1 MPDHIAYVEGIGI
14 WSDQLPGWELAR
26 KILRDECPAPAP
38 SQKRPAP
45 SLLPANERRRAPD
58 TVAIS
63 LEVASKACEHA
74 GRDPAQLPS
83 VFASTHGDLAV
94 TDYMCATLAQS
105 PELISPTKFH
115 NSVHNAA
122 AGYWAIATGC
132 TLPYTA
138 ISASHFSF
146 GNGLLESLVQLHGS
160 DTGVLFVAY
169 DIEACGALATTVQS
183 EGRLGLA
190 LVLNPDLSARARF
203 SLQWQV
209 RGAHPAADAAATGH
223 EALVAGNAMASGLKL
238 FEVLARRGGDASYAI
253 APRLALDLHVEMIGA
268 GDAE

>member
-1 MPDHIAYVEGIGI
+1 MPDHIAYIEGIGI
-14 WSDQLPGWELAR
+14 WSEQLPGWELAR
-26 KILRDECPAPAP
+26 KILRDECPAPER

-58 TVAIS
+58 TVAVS
-63 LEVASKACEHA
+63 LEVASEACEHA
-74 GRDPAQLPS
+74 RRDPAQLPS

-94 TDYMCATLAQS
+94 TDYMCQTLAQS

-146 GNGLLESLVQLHGS
+146 GNGLLESLVQLQSS
-160 DTGVLFVAY
+160 DCGVLFVAY
-169 DIEACGALATTVQS
+169 DIEACGALATTVKS
-183 EGRLGLA
+183 EGRLGMA
-190 LVLNPDLSARARF
+190 LVLSSAPSDHARY

-209 RGAHPAADAAATGH
+209 GSAHPAADTAATGH
-223 EALVAGNAMASGLKL
+223 DSLAAGNAMASGLRL
-238 FEVLARRGGDASYAI
+238 FEVLARCGGNASYAI
-253 APRLALDLHVEMIGA
+253 APLLALDLHVEMIGA